1 MVGIRTLCVIGKER
15 ERGRREREKRA
26 RWRRNWRRTRDKNG
40 PGKRLNE
47 RERRKEDGQG
57 QARMP
62 SSSWVGLDWI
72 GLDCFP
78 SRSKAKGAC
87 TYIQYSLYA
96 CTASTRMA
104 RTWDLETSAV
114 SRAVSELST
123 GTDTVQAQV
132 QVQVRTELQ
141 QPCLAAW
148 RMRAIKRP

>member
-1 MVGIRTLCVIGKER
+1 M
-15 ERGRREREKRA
+15 GRVKQECLALA
-26 RWRRNWRRTRDKNG
+26 R
-40 PGKRLNE
+40 
-47 RERRKEDGQG
+47 
-57 QARMP
+57 
-62 SSSWVGLDWI
+62 LDWI

-78 SRSKAKGAC
+78 SRSKANGAC